1 MMIHH
6 VSIGVRDIGAAR
18 RFYDSVLRPLG
29 YTCLSD
35 SPGSLGYGIDSPAFW
50 ISLSDHPVPAD
61 ERSGLHIC
69 FAASS
74 RESVGAFHAAGI
86 AGGGRDNGQPG
97 LRADYGPGYYA
108 AFLSDPDGYRIE
120 ACFDERGR

>member
-1 MMIHH
+1 MIHH
-6 VSIGVRDIGAAR
+6 VSIGVHDIRAAL

-29 YTCLSD
+29 YRCLQD
-35 SPGSLGYGIDSPAFW
+35 SPESLGYGDAFPAFW
-50 ISLSDHPVPAD
+50 LSLSERPVPAD

-69 FAASS
+69 FAAPS
-74 RESVGAFHAAGI
+74 RESVDAFHSAGI
-86 AGGGRDNGQPG
+86 AGGGRDNGRPG

-120 ACFDERGR
+120 AYFDEQGS